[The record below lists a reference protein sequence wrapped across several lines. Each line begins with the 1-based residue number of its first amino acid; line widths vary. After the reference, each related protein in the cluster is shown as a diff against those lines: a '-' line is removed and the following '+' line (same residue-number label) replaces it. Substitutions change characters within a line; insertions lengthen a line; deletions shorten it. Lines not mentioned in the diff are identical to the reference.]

1 MGQPDDR
8 VAVLGLGGAGGSIVA
23 RLAADP
29 RSERL
34 GLAVADTDAGAL
46 EQLVNV
52 IQIPLGA
59 EWTGRSGCG
68 GDRDLGERA
77 ASESAGELREFLD
90 GASLGLVVAG
100 LGGGTGSGAIDVVA
114 RLVREV
120 DMPAFFIA
128 TLPLVSEGNWRRQH
142 AEDALVPLRELADV
156 VVVVPNDLLFTSLPP
171 DSPADEAFA
180 AADKALADGIDGLS
194 RIASARSLLPV
205 DFADFRALLKGR
217 PATCALGVGRAS
229 GENRCRTALEAFVN
243 CPLVGGREALS
254 AAHAAAVT
262 LVGGPDLAVGEMQDA
277 LKDCQEL
284 FSTDAR
290 VVFGTYTDSA
300 AEGEVQ
306 ITGLLCTYVEAPD
319 VSKPRGQAPVAKT
332 GRKRKGQQQTGD
344 SRQGEL
350 PLKEVALGVFSGGP
364 PTIVG
369 GENLDVPTFQ
379 RRGIDLDA
387 GE

>member
-8 VAVLGLGGAGGSIVA
+8 VAVLGLGGAGGNIVA
-23 RLAADP
+23 RLAADS

-34 GLAVADTDAGAL
+34 GLGVADTDSEAL
-46 EQLVNV
+46 ERLVNV
-52 IQIPLGA
+52 VQIPLGT

-77 ASESAGELREFLD
+77 ASESAGELREFLG
-90 GASLGLVVAG
+90 GARLALIVAG

-114 RLVREV
+114 RLVREA
-120 DMPAFFIA
+120 DTAAFFIT

-171 DSPADEAFA
+171 DSPADQAFA
-180 AADKALADGIDGLS
+180 VVDKALADGIDGLS

-205 DFADFRALLKGR
+205 DFADFRSLLKGR

-229 GENRCRTALEAFVN
+229 GEGRCRAALDAFVS

-277 LKDCQEL
+277 LGDCQEL
-284 FSTDAR
+284 FSTNAR
-290 VVFGTYTDSA
+290 VVFGTYTDPSV
-300 AEGEVQ
+300 EGEVQ
-306 ITGLLCTYVEAPD
+306 ITGLLCSYAEPPGT
-319 VSKPRGQAPVAKT
+319 SKPQGKATAVAA
-332 GRKRKGQQQTGD
+332 GRKRRSHQHAQD

-350 PLKEVALGVFSGGP
+350 PLTELALGVFSGGP

-379 RRGIDLDA
+379 RRGVDLDA